1 MQRIRPCPLEGMA
14 DQVQLK
20 SKSRKRK
27 HCGHCNEDL
36 SLPVYKRHKNLYYN
50 SQAKTWRQESSG
62 ESEGDDD
69 ESLFLDLDSS
79 VDGSYLLNSQ
89 VSLKFIGGLIC
100 VYGAFILCRHEQ

>member
-14 DQVQLK
+14 NQVQLK

-27 HCGHCNEDL
+27 RCGHCNEDL

-69 ESLFLDLDSS
+69 ESLFLHLDSS
-79 VDGSYLLNSQ
+79 VDGSCSPVDFTGIFKIDWWIN
-89 VSLKFIGGLIC
+89 
-100 VYGAFILCRHEQ
+100 LCLWSFYIM